1 METQRKREKYI
12 YEEKVTHTKT
22 CPCWFKSH
30 ASLLV
35 VDMTPSPF
43 FVLIA
48 WSKYFA
54 IHEKLIDS
62 MLHLIISSLEIYF
75 SMLELITKV
84 LVFVFFFFMN
94 ECFCGDRCFDHV
106 IFFFLAFLPYT
117 LWFWFFFWLFLCF
130 FSGFFFCFQEF
141 CHETTFILMEIEVV
155 ACYVSVVGIPWRNQF
170 FNADKVFVTS
180 HLWLISLNHVSCS
193 LSSPLM

>member
-84 LVFVFFFFMN
+84 LVFVFFFLWMN
-94 ECFCGDRCFDHV
+94 
-106 IFFFLAFLPYT
+106 AFVVTDVLIM
-117 LWFWFFFWLFLCF
+117 WSFFFWLFYPTLCDF
-130 FSGFFFCFQEF
+130 GFF
-141 CHETTFILMEIEVV
+141 L
-155 ACYVSVVGIPWRNQF
+155 AF
-170 FNADKVFVTS
+170 FVFFFWLFFFVFKNFVTRLHLFWWRLKLLHVMFQLLVYHEEINFSMPTKYLS
-180 HLWLISLNHVSCS
+180 HPIFDWSV
-193 LSSPLM
+193 

>member
-75 SMLELITKV
+75 SMLEVITKV
-84 LVFVFFFFMN
+84 LVFFCLFFYEWMLLWWQMFWSCDLFFSG
-94 ECFCGDRCFDHV
+94 FSTLHFV
-106 IFFFLAFLPYT
+106 ILVFFLAF
-117 LWFWFFFWLFLCF
+117 FVFFFWLFF
-130 FSGFFFCFQEF
+130 FVFK
-141 CHETTFILMEIEVV
+141 
-155 ACYVSVVGIPWRNQF
+155 N
-170 FNADKVFVTS
+170 FVTRLHLFWWRLKLLHVMFQLLVYHEEINFSMPTKYLS
-180 HLWLISLNHVSCS
+180 HPIFDWSV
-193 LSSPLM
+193 

>member
-35 VDMTPSPF
+35 VDMTHSPF

-75 SMLELITKV
+75 SMLEVITKV
-84 LVFVFFFFMN
+84 LVFVFFFYEWMLLWWQMFWS
-94 ECFCGDRCFDHV
+94 CDLFFSGFSTLHFVILVFFSGFFCV
-106 IFFFLAFLPYT
+106 
-117 LWFWFFFWLFLCF
+117 F

-170 FNADKVFVTS
+170 FNADKIFVTS

-193 LSSPLM
+193 